1 MGEGAFMIEEKSCG
15 AVILRKNEDRFDY
28 DVLLV
33 KHTLGHWGFP
43 KGHMEADETER
54 ETALREVKE
63 ETGYTVAL
71 ENDYRGISS
80 YLPKPGTHKTVV
92 YFAGIAVD
100 GEADCS
106 EDDSIEKVEWFPYTE
121 AQAYLAYPSDVVVLR
136 DVRKY
141 LARFEEDL

>member
-1 MGEGAFMIEEKSCG
+1 MIEEKSCG

-28 DVLLV
+28 DVLLI
-33 KHTLGHWGFP
+33 KHTMGHWGFP
-43 KGHMEADETER
+43 KGHVEGDETER

-80 YLPKPGTHKTVV
+80 YLPQPGTHKTVV
-92 YFAGIAVD
+92 YFAGVVVE
-100 GEADCS
+100 GEPGS
-106 EDDSIEKVEWFPYTE
+106 EDEGIERVEWIPYTE
-121 AQAYLAYPSDVVVLR
+121 SQAYLTYPSDVVILR

-141 LARFEEDL
+141 MARFEEDL